1 MSQQRQSEMQPLTS
15 QNIESELSYAYL
27 HAVASAAGMACESCG
42 RHEDNAGADAR
53 IVAWAPFQN
62 GGYKTEVELKIQLK
76 ATIRPPSM
84 VGESFAYA
92 FKGIR
97 RYDDLRA
104 ESLTIPR
111 ILVVLFLPPE
121 STDWLHHSEDAL
133 LLRKCAYWV
142 SLRGARPSAND
153 TTQTIYIPKAQ
164 RFDVDGLAKL
174 MADLSRDVIPSYPS
188 AKGEEE

>member
-1 MSQQRQSEMQPLTS
+1 MQPLTS

-27 HAVASAAGMACESCG
+27 HAVTSAAGMACEICG

-76 ATIRPPSM
+76 ATIKPPPLI
-84 VGESFAYA
+84 GESFSYA

-111 ILVVLFLPPE
+111 ILVVLFLPSE
-121 STDWLHHSEDAL
+121 SADWIHHTEDAL

-142 SLRGARPSAND
+142 SLRGAQASSND
-153 TTQTIYIPKAQ
+153 TMQTIYIPKAQ
-164 RFDVDGLAKL
+164 RFDVDGLARL
-174 MADLSRDVIPSYPS
+174 MADLSRDVIPSYS
-188 AKGEEE
+188 DVKGDQE